1 MAYYDEGR
9 KRWRGSVYFKTV
21 RKTKLFGQKGK
32 RLDKDKRAAEAWEHS
47 TRLELALERSEK
59 GKYSLSEAA
68 ADYLEDCEK
77 KHLHKTTI
85 ANKKRFLKE
94 LEEKVGDISLEKIEP
109 KVVKDYICSKGKAS
123 QSNRAR
129 KDLGAF
135 FSYCVKFFDL
145 KRNPI
150 DLIDRLPEDKKNL
163 PVPTEKQMMRLL
175 AKLDRW
181 DKNFVVVFM
190 LTGARKEELLRLTWT
205 DDVNFDKREVRL
217 GTKKSRSREMTYR
230 YIGMDDTL
238 YRIFQDQYNSRL
250 DTSDF
255 VFQNRNH
262 RFKNYGNRFA
272 DRRHFI
278 RNICRQINRDEAKK
292 PGGGDPIPIF
302 GYHSLRRFYTSV
314 LAEKGANLPT
324 LQKLLGH
331 SRPSTT
337 DRYVSSISEDARV
350 AQERIG
356 SVVDELMNGK
366 KEEAEEEQNMK

>member
-1 MAYYDEGR
+1 MAYFDKARG
-9 KRWRGSVYFKTV
+9 KWRGNVYFEGV
-21 RKTKLFGQKGK
+21 RKTKLFGVKGK
-32 RLDKDKRAAEAWEHS
+32 RLDKDRKAAEAWEIS
-47 TRLELALERSEK
+47 TRNKLALERWEK
-59 GKYSLSEAA
+59 GKYSLKEAA
-68 ADYLEDCEK
+68 TDYLEDCEK

-85 ANKKRFLKE
+85 ANKRRFLKE
-94 LEEKVGDISLEKIEP
+94 LEEKVGDIALENIEP
-109 KVVKDYICSKGKAS
+109 KALKDYIYSKEKAS

-129 KDLGAF
+129 KDLSAF

-145 KRNPI
+145 KQNPI
-150 DLIDRLPEDKKNL
+150 NLIDRLPEDRKNL
-163 PVPTEKQMMRLL
+163 PVPTEKQMARLM
-175 AKLDRW
+175 AKLKRW
-181 DKNFVVVFM
+181 DRNFVAVFM

-250 DTSDF
+250 GTSDF
-255 VFQNRNH
+255 VFQNRNP

-292 PGGGDPIPIF
+292 PGGGDPVPIF

-314 LAEKGANLPT
+314 LAEKGTNLPT

-350 AQERIG
+350 AQEKIG

-366 KEEAEEEQNMK
+366 KEEVEEEQNQK